1 MIKGLWKEITNI
13 YKNDSKIILI
23 SIKREDMTQLND
35 NMQIDL
41 VPSFIAYKE
50 GKNIAEFSKKREY
63 ENIIN
68 FINKYQN
75 K

>member
-1 MIKGLWKEITNI
+1 
-13 YKNDSKIILI
+13 
-23 SIKREDMTQLND
+23 
-35 NMQIDL
+35 MQIDL
-41 VPSFIAYKE
+41 VPSFIAYKG

>member
-1 MIKGLWKEITNI
+1 
-13 YKNDSKIILI
+13 
-23 SIKREDMTQLND
+23 MTELND
-35 NMQIDL
+35 TMQIDL
-41 VPSFIAYKE
+41 VPSFIAYNR
-50 GKNIAEFSKKREY
+50 GKKIAEFSKKREY